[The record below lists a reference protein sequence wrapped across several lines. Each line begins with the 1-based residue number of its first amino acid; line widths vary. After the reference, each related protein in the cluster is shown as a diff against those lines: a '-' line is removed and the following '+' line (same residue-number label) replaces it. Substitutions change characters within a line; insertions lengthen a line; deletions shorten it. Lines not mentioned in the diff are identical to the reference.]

1 MSDVTLNDAG
11 WWQRFWSRVAG
22 RRPKLDP
29 GGRVEPFSSYRSRAG
44 SVVDVDT
51 ALKISAVWACVRLKA
66 QTISSLPLHLRD
78 QDNKIAHGHNIY
90 RLLHK
95 APNADMGP
103 SEFKEVI
110 SSSLDLW
117 GNFYAQIVRS
127 GSRIISLEILSAED
141 MIVERTKSGVVRY
154 VYKEDEVFSEAD
166 ILHIRGFTLDGLVG
180 LSPIQYAAQ
189 TLGTQMD
196 ANDAADR
203 EFASGLKTGLVIESG
218 ERILQPEQRER
229 LRRNLREYS
238 LPEKTNE
245 PIVLEAGQKISNI
258 NGLKM
263 NPADAQLL
271 ESRYFGIEEICRAFG
286 VPPQLIGH
294 TDKAS
299 SWASSLE
306 QTNMGFLTYGLQPM
320 LVRIEQTMQRKL
332 LSPSERDLYTAKF
345 SVEGL
350 LRSDSQSRSSF
361 YASMLQNG
369 VMTRNEVRALENLPA
384 VDGAD
389 DLTIQLNLTP
399 VDKVG
404 KEDEN

>member
-29 GGRVEPFSSYRSRAG
+29 GSRVEPFSSYRSRAG

-51 ALKISAVWACVRLKA
+51 ALKIAAVWACVRLKA

-78 QDNKIAHGHNIY
+78 QDNKLAHGHNIY

-127 GSRIISLEILSAED
+127 GNRIISLEILSAEE
-141 MIVERTKSGVVRY
+141 MAVERTKSGVIRY
-154 VYKEDEVFSEAD
+154 AYKDDEVFSEAD

-189 TLGTQMD
+189 TLGAQMD

-229 LRRNLREYS
+229 LRSNLREYS

-258 NGLKM
+258 NGLKI

-332 LSPSERDLYTAKF
+332 LSPSERDIYSAKF

-350 LRSDSQSRSSF
+350 LRSDSQSRAGF

-404 KEDEN
+404 KDEN

>member
-1 MSDVTLNDAG
+1 MSDVTLNDVG
-11 WWQRFWSRVAG
+11 WWQRFWSRVVG

-29 GGRVEPFSSYRSRAG
+29 GSRVEPFSSYRSRAG

-51 ALKISAVWACVRLKA
+51 ALKIAAVWACVRLKA

-127 GSRIISLEILSAED
+127 GGRIISLEILSAEE
-141 MIVERTKSGVVRY
+141 MTVERTNSGVIQY

-189 TLGTQMD
+189 TLGAQMD

-350 LRSDSQSRSSF
+350 LRSDSQSRAGF

-404 KEDEN
+404 KDEN

>member
-29 GGRVEPFSSYRSRAG
+29 GTRVEPFSSYRSRAG

-51 ALKISAVWACVRLKA
+51 ALKIAAVWACVRLKA

-127 GSRIISLEILSAED
+127 GSRIISLEILSAEE
-141 MIVERTKSGVVRY
+141 MTVERTKSGVIRY
-154 VYKEDEVFSEAD
+154 AYKEDEVFSEAD
-166 ILHIRGFTLDGLVG
+166 ILHIRGFTLDGLIG
-180 LSPIQYAAQ
+180 LSPIQYAAR
-189 TLGTQMD
+189 TLGAQMD

-332 LSPSERDLYTAKF
+332 LSPSERDLYSAKF

-350 LRSDSQSRSSF
+350 LRSDSQSRAGF

-399 VDKVG
+399 VNKVG
-404 KEDEN
+404 KDEN

>member
-29 GGRVEPFSSYRSRAG
+29 GSRVEPFSSYRSRAG

-51 ALKISAVWACVRLKA
+51 ALKIASVWACVRLKA

-127 GSRIISLEILSAED
+127 GSRIISLEILSAEE
-141 MIVERTKSGVVRY
+141 MTVERTKSGVIRY
-154 VYKEDEVFSEAD
+154 VYKEDEIFSEAD

-189 TLGTQMD
+189 TLGAQMD
-196 ANDAADR
+196 ANNAADR

-332 LSPSERDLYTAKF
+332 LIPSERDLYTAKF

-350 LRSDSQSRSSF
+350 LRSDSQSRASF

-369 VMTRNEVRALENLPA
+369 VMTRNEVRALENLPS

>member
-29 GGRVEPFSSYRSRAG
+29 GTRSHPYSESSTRAG
-44 SVVDVDT
+44 SVVTIDT

-78 QDNKIAHGHNIY
+78 GDNKIAHGHAVY
-90 RLLHK
+90 KLLHK
-95 APNADMGP
+95 APNADMTP

-110 SSSLDLW
+110 SASLDLW
-117 GNFYAQIVRS
+117 GNFYAQIVRN
-127 GSRIISLEILSAED
+127 GNRVISLEILGADD
-141 MIVERTKSGVVRY
+141 MVVERTKSGLIRY
-154 VYKEDEVFSEAD
+154 EYKKDEAFNEDD
-166 ILHIRGFTLDGLVG
+166 ILHIRGFTLDGLIG

-189 TLGTQMD
+189 TLGAQMD
-196 ANDAADR
+196 ANDAAGR

-218 ERILQPEQRER
+218 ERILQTEQRDR

-238 LPEKTNE
+238 RPEKTNE

-332 LSPSERDLYTAKF
+332 LSPSERDIYSAKF

-350 LRSDSQSRSSF
+350 LRSDSQSRAGF

-384 VDGAD
+384 VAGAD
-389 DLTIQLNLTP
+389 ELTIQLNLTP

-404 KEDEN
+404 KNEN